1 MTRRPEELA
10 ARERQV
16 MDAIY
21 KLGEATVSEVLAAI
35 PDPPSY
41 STVRTH
47 LRILEK
53 KGFVKHREDGRR
65 YVYLPTVPH
74 RRAQRS
80 ALQRVLDTFFSDS
93 PSQAVATLLDMKAG
107 NLTDETL
114 DELASLV
121 EQARREGR

>member
-1 MTRRPEELA
+1 VTDRPEELA

-16 MDAIY
+16 MDAVY
-21 KLGEATVSEVLAAI
+21 RLGAATVSEVRAGI
-35 PDPPSY
+35 PSPPSY

-53 KGFVKHREDGRR
+53 KGLLKHREDGRR
-65 YVYLPTVPH
+65 YVYAPTVPH

-80 ALQRVLDTFFSDS
+80 ALQRVLNTFFSDS
-93 PSQAVATLLDMKAG
+93 PSQAVAALLDMKAG
-107 NLTDETL
+107 DMTSETL
-114 DELASLV
+114 DELADLV